1 MKFFRMMR
9 GLVPILAAVAATT
22 ACAQTTTT
30 QFDPNVVKIP
40 TDKQKFHIFL
50 LTGQSNMEGAG
61 YPVLPEYLTGTTQ
74 VLELNDKMEW
84 VKNVAPYG
92 RGYGPGES
100 FALHYA
106 KLHPDVTVGVIHAA
120 RGGRSMR
127 ELSKGGRDNTDR
139 APNYDNLIKKIK
151 FAQEQ
156 GEVKAMLWHQG
167 ESDTGNRNYINELNK
182 LVTDV
187 RTDIGIADLPLFV
200 GELGRYV
207 NWTDGF
213 NRMIQDVE
221 SKIENCKLISSKGL
235 MHRGDELHISG
246 YSVNTFGCRYLDA
259 YLKMREPET
268 AKKFEPLLAEIEKKM
283 AEYDARWV
291 TVENGDMT
299 MGEDRPLGWEARRWD
314 PIRINP
320 HRDTEVYASA
330 PASLRI
336 ENLDPATALPSVQ
349 EISTA
354 PGADG
359 IGTWI
364 RDVAGTHVKVSC
376 KVKNEGYSKVT
387 IRIRGENS
395 GFQRC
400 LDLELF
406 DATDA
411 KDWKTFSG
419 EFDIPAQAIRDRIGI
434 MVEGKGK
441 AWLDDVVIEKVKNGK
456 TIPDT
461 KIDVEY
467 EKKMNASFSKL

>member
-1 MKFFRMMR
+1 MKFFRMMK
-9 GLVPILAAVAATT
+9 GLMPILAAAATT
-22 ACAQTTTT
+22 ACAQTAAESK
-30 QFDPNVVKIP
+30 FDPNVVKIP
-40 TDKQKFHIFL
+40 ADKKEFHIFL

-61 YPVLPEYLTGTTQ
+61 YPVLPQYLTGTTQ

-92 RGYGPGES
+92 RGYGPGEA

-106 KLHPDVTVGVIHAA
+106 KLHPDVTVGLIHAA

-187 RTDIGIADLPLFV
+187 RTDIGIADLPLLV

-246 YSVNTFGCRYLDA
+246 YSVEIFGCRYLDA

-268 AKKFEPLLAEIEKKM
+268 AKKFQPLLAEVEKKM

-336 ENLDPATALPSVQ
+336 ENLDPANALPSVQ

-400 LDLELF
+400 LDLQLF

-411 KDWKTFSG
+411 KEWTSYSG

-467 EKKMNASFSKL
+467 EKKMNESFSKL

>member
-1 MKFFRMMR
+1 M
-9 GLVPILAAVAATT
+9 
-22 ACAQTTTT
+22 
-30 QFDPNVVKIP
+30 
-40 TDKQKFHIFL
+40 
-50 LTGQSNMEGAG
+50 
-61 YPVLPEYLTGTTQ
+61 
-74 VLELNDKMEW
+74 
-84 VKNVAPYG
+84 
-92 RGYGPGES
+92 
-100 FALHYA
+100 
-106 KLHPDVTVGVIHAA
+106 TVGLIHAA

-268 AKKFEPLLAEIEKKM
+268 AKKFAPLLAEVEKKM
-283 AEYDARWV
+283 AEYDARWI

-400 LDLELF
+400 LDLVLF
-406 DATDA
+406 DATNA
-411 KDWKTFSG
+411 KDWTTFSG
-419 EFDIPAQAIRDRIGI
+419 EFDIPRDAIRDRIGI
-434 MVEGKGK
+434 LVEGKGK
-441 AWLDDVVIEKVKNGK
+441 AWLDDVVIEKVKNGQ

-461 KIDVEY
+461 KINVEY
-467 EKKMNASFSKL
+467 EKKMNESFSKL

>member
-1 MKFFRMMR
+1 MKFFRMMK
-9 GLVPILAAVAATT
+9 GLVPVLAAFAATT
-22 ACAQTTTT
+22 ACTAQTKPDYSTL
-30 QFDPNVVKIP
+30 KIP
-40 TDKQKFHIFL
+40 AEKQKFHIFL

-61 YPVLPEYLTGTTQ
+61 YPVLPEYLKGNNR

-92 RGYGPGES
+92 RGYGPGEA

-106 KLHPDVTVGVIHAA
+106 KLHPDVTVGLIHAA

-167 ESDTGNRNYINELNK
+167 ESDTGNRNYVAELNK

-187 RTDIGIADLPLFV
+187 RTDIGVADLPLFV
-200 GELGRYV
+200 GELGQYV
-207 NWTDGF
+207 NWTEGF

-221 SKIENCKLISSKGL
+221 SKIERCKLISSKGL
-235 MHRGDELHISG
+235 RDRGDELHFSG
-246 YSVNTFGCRYLDA
+246 YSVERFGCRYLDA
-259 YLKMREPET
+259 YLKMCDPAT
-268 AKKFEPLLAEIEKKM
+268 AKKFEPILADVEKDM
-283 AEYDARWV
+283 AERDARWI

-299 MGEDRPLGWEARRWD
+299 MGAERPLGWEARRWD

-320 HRDTEVYASA
+320 HRDTEEYASA

-336 ENLDPATALPSVQ
+336 ENLDLATALPSVQ

-364 RDVAGTHVKVSC
+364 RGVAGTHVKVSC
-376 KVKNEGYSKVT
+376 KVKNQGYSKVT

-400 LDLELF
+400 LDLQLF
-406 DATDA
+406 DATNA
-411 KDWKTFSG
+411 TEWTSYSG

-434 MVEGKGK
+434 LVEGKGK
-441 AWLDDVVIEKVKNGK
+441 AWLDDVVIEKVKNGT

-461 KIDVEY
+461 KIDVAY
-467 EKKMNASFSKL
+467 EKKFNDKYSK

>member
-1 MKFFRMMR
+1 MKFFRMMKC
-9 GLVPILAAVAATT
+9 LVPVLAAVAATT
-22 ACAQTTTT
+22 ACVQAADAESDTI
-30 QFDPNVVKIP
+30 KIP
-40 TDKQKFHIFL
+40 TSKQKFHIFL

-61 YPVLPEYLTGTTQ
+61 YPVLPEYLKGNNR

-92 RGYGPGES
+92 RGYGPGEA

-106 KLHPDVTVGVIHAA
+106 KLHPDVTVGLIHAA

-167 ESDTGNRNYINELNK
+167 ESDTGNRNYIAELKK

-187 RTDIGIADLPLFV
+187 RTDIGVADLPLFV
-200 GELGRYV
+200 GELGQYV
-207 NWTDGF
+207 NWTEGF

-221 SKIENCKLISSKGL
+221 SQIERCKLISSKGL
-235 MHRGDELHISG
+235 RDRGDELHFSG
-246 YSVNTFGCRYLDA
+246 YSVEIFGCRYLDA
-259 YLKMREPET
+259 YLKMCDPDT
-268 AKKFEPLLAEIEKKM
+268 AKKFAPILADVEKDM
-283 AEYDARWV
+283 AERDARWI

-299 MGEDRPLGWEARRWD
+299 MGADRPLGWEARRWD

-336 ENLDPATALPSVQ
+336 ENLDLATALPSVQ

-364 RDVAGTHVKVSC
+364 RGVAGTHVKVSC

-400 LDLELF
+400 LDLQLF
-406 DATDA
+406 DATNA
-411 KDWKTFSG
+411 KEWTSYSG

-434 MVEGKGK
+434 LVEGTGK
-441 AWLDDVVIEKVKNGK
+441 AWLDDVVIEKVKNGT

-461 KIDVEY
+461 KIDIEY
-467 EKKMNASFSKL
+467 EKKFNDKYSK

>member
-1 MKFFRMMR
+1 
-9 GLVPILAAVAATT
+9 
-22 ACAQTTTT
+22 
-30 QFDPNVVKIP
+30 
-40 TDKQKFHIFL
+40 
-50 LTGQSNMEGAG
+50 
-61 YPVLPEYLTGTTQ
+61 
-74 VLELNDKMEW
+74 
-84 VKNVAPYG
+84 
-92 RGYGPGES
+92 
-100 FALHYA
+100 
-106 KLHPDVTVGVIHAA
+106 
-120 RGGRSMR
+120 
-127 ELSKGGRDNTDR
+127 
-139 APNYDNLIKKIK
+139 
-151 FAQEQ
+151 
-156 GEVKAMLWHQG
+156 
-167 ESDTGNRNYINELNK
+167 
-182 LVTDV
+182 
-187 RTDIGIADLPLFV
+187 
-200 GELGRYV
+200 
-207 NWTDGF
+207 
-213 NRMIQDVE
+213 
-221 SKIENCKLISSKGL
+221 
-235 MHRGDELHISG
+235 
-246 YSVNTFGCRYLDA
+246 
-259 YLKMREPET
+259 
-268 AKKFEPLLAEIEKKM
+268 M

-400 LDLELF
+400 LDLQLF
-406 DATDA
+406 DATNA
-411 KDWKTFSG
+411 KEWTSYSG

-434 MVEGKGK
+434 LVEGTGK
-441 AWLDDVVIEKVKNGK
+441 AWLDDVVIEKVKNGT

-461 KIDVEY
+461 KIDVAY
-467 EKKMNASFSKL
+467 EKAFNDKYSK